1 MIIKLNK
8 DLFLFPE
15 RLSGTNTIKR
25 EDEDPFHV
33 MSERLP
39 KMLSSKEEKEMIDSL
54 GDNTSTVILYMIII
68 PLVAGIL
75 LKGLMAKLWAMLNTF
90 QLINEL
96 SILSINVPSN
106 VSNVQKESLALIN
119 FNPIP
124 KDLIY
129 SLMFKEE

>member
-1 MIIKLNK
+1 M
-8 DLFLFPE
+8 FPV
-15 RLSGTNTIKR
+15 RLRGTNTIKR

-68 PLVAGIL
+68 PLCAGIL

-90 QLINEL
+90 
-96 SILSINVPSN
+96 
-106 VSNVQKESLALIN
+106 
-119 FNPIP
+119 
-124 KDLIY
+124 
-129 SLMFKEE
+129 